1 MRIKSII
8 LNFVSDVLPQI
19 IIAIISLFR
28 TKIFLFNLGMDV
40 TGLYQYF
47 GQVMTYLALMDGGL
61 SSAINCRLY
70 KPIAEKNYKKIN
82 QILSAANVIFI
93 FVAVLILIVGFAVSY
108 FIPSMI
114 NNNPFSLGYIQ
125 MAFMIYLISN
135 VFNYLTVAQ
144 KSLFESDQRKYI
156 VNCVFQPVIIVRSL
170 VEIGVLLIG
179 GDLFAI
185 LMIQAVFGLLSNIL
199 IMILCKRQYSFLNL
213 RSKIKDFSM
222 VKDVSNLM
230 IYKIGSLITYNI
242 DVIII
247 ASKLGLAASA
257 LYSAYLLIMDNLT
270 NIIGKLVG
278 ATMASIGDILARSKE
293 KAKCIFDE
301 FNSFCFL
308 LIAMISTP
316 LLLVLNNFLTIWY
329 EGKYETTFIISL
341 FFVLNFSY
349 YIAEIPL
356 RVYTNAAGLFKET
369 RFCPL
374 IEATVNLILSLFLV
388 QYMGIPGV
396 LCATFISYILG
407 NYLLKPRIIFHSVF
421 KQRCIAYYVKNL
433 GFIVMIA
440 INFFVLNFI
449 YQAFSVQSL
458 TTWFLSSFL
467 IFGVNSIVVIIEF
480 SMTKQLR
487 FLKRFTILQKYIGF
501 IIK

>member
-70 KPIAEKNYKKIN
+70 KPIAEKNYEKIN
-82 QILSAANVIFI
+82 QILSAANLIFI
-93 FVAVLILIVGFAVSY
+93 FVAVLILIVGYGVSY

-114 NNNPFSLGYIQ
+114 NNNPFSLNFIQ
-125 MAFMIYLISN
+125 LAFMIYLISN

-144 KSLFESDQRKYI
+144 KSLFESDQRKYV
-156 VNCVFQPVIIVRSL
+156 VNCVFQPIIIVRSL
-170 VEIGVLLIG
+170 VEIGILLIG

-185 LMIQAVFGLLSNIL
+185 LMIQAVFGLLSNVL
-199 IMILCKRQYSFLNL
+199 IMILCKRQYSYLNL
-213 RSKIKDFSM
+213 RNKIKDFSM

-247 ASKLGLAASA
+247 ASKLGLASSA

-278 ATMASIGDILARSKE
+278 ATMASIGDILARSKDR
-293 KAKCIFDE
+293 AKQIFDE

-308 LIAMISTP
+308 LIAIISTP
-316 LLLVLNNFLTIWY
+316 LLMVLNNFLTIWY
-329 EGKYETTFIISL
+329 EGKYETTFLISL

-349 YIAEIPL
+349 YISEIPI

-374 IEATVNLILSLFLV
+374 IEAFVNLVLSLILV

-396 LCATFISYILG
+396 LCATFISYIIG
-407 NYLLKPRIIFHSVF
+407 NYLLKPRIIFRSVF
-421 KQRCIAYYVKNL
+421 EQNSLTYYIKNL
-433 GFIVMIA
+433 GFACLIT
-440 INFFVLNFI
+440 INFICLNTI
-449 YQAFSVQSL
+449 YQFLSVQSL
-458 TTWFLSSFL
+458 SAWFLTSFFV
-467 IFGVNSIVVIIEF
+467 FGVNLVIVVIEF
-480 SMTKQLR
+480 SLTKQLR
-487 FLKRFTILQKYIGF
+487 FLNRFSFVQKYIGF
-501 IIK
+501 MIK